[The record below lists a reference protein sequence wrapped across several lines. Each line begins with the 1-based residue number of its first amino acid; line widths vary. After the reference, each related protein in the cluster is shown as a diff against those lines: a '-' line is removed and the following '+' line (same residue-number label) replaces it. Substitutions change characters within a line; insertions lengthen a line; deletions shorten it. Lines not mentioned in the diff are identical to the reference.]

1 MLIRYRGLGLA
12 SCVALVCY
20 VLLYIVFLAIIPS
33 IQLTLP
39 GIAGILLAIGMAVD
53 ANIVIFERIREE
65 YRLGKTEEAAVKQA
79 ETSFENGIM
88 NAIIEKID
96 SPIPNCMFERRID
109 ELVQNFDM
117 TLRQQGMNLDIY
129 FQYTGMDMD
138 SFRDTHRERAIN
150 EVKLRLG
157 LEKIAEI
164 EKLEVSE
171 EDINKGLAE
180 IAEANKMDVE
190 AVKKLIPME
199 EYKNDLLVQK
209 AIELVKENAIVDN
222 TIAEKAE
229 DAE

>member
-1 MLIRYRGLGLA
+1 MI
-12 SCVALVCY
+12 STS
-20 VLLYIVFLAIIPS
+20 S
-33 IQLTLP
+33 IQ
-39 GIAGILLAIGMAVD
+39 GWIWIHSEIH
-53 ANIVIFERIREE
+53 
-65 YRLGKTEEAAVKQA
+65 TE
-79 ETSFENGIM
+79 
-88 NAIIEKID
+88 
-96 SPIPNCMFERRID
+96 
-109 ELVQNFDM
+109 
-117 TLRQQGMNLDIY
+117 
-129 FQYTGMDMD
+129 
-138 SFRDTHRERAIN
+138 N
-150 EVKLRLG
+150 EVKLRLA